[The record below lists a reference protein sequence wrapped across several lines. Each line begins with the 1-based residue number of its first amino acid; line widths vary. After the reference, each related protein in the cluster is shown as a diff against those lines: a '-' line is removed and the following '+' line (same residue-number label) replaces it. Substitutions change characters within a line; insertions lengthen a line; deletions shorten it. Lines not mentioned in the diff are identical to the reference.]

1 MARATHPR
9 ALRRTAPAVPASV
22 GDLRRAAAR
31 HLQAAGVPGPVVEA
45 VELAVSEAV
54 TNVVLHAY
62 PAGADPGPV
71 HLTVEAGGA
80 AVTVRVADEGAGIAP
95 RLASPGAGLGL
106 PIMTNVATTL
116 EMSQGTR
123 AGTELLM
130 TFRAAAS

>member
-71 HLTVEAGGA
+71 HLTVEARGP